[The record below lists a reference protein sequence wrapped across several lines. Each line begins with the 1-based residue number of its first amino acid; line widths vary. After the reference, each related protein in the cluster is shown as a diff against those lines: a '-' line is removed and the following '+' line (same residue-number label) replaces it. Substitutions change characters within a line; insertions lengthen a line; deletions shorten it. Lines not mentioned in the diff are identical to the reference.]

1 MNRNKIFL
9 WAIVIIV
16 LFINCTTS
24 YITGKR
30 QFMLISEGEEINIG
44 SNYAP
49 QIVFEFGGAY
59 KDDRLHDY
67 MNDVG
72 NSLARVS
79 HRPTLDYHFK
89 VVNTSV
95 INAFA
100 LPGGYVFITRGMLD
114 VLRNEAELAGVLG
127 HEIGHV
133 CARHGASQ
141 MSKAMGFQIVLY
153 AGLTID
159 QMFHKS
165 RKADQI
171 RDIVAL
177 GSTVIFNM
185 VSLGYGR
192 KNEFEADELGDRYIY
207 STGYDPDGMIGV
219 MEVLKSLSEE
229 EPGKLE
235 MLFSSHP
242 KTSDRMARVEK
253 LSKTLKDSSGFEN
266 VEGKFYERRFSENLK
281 DLKHAQ
287 LAYNHYDKAKMS
299 FSEGDIV
306 SAVIKLNEALKIRED
321 QAPFYKLM
329 GDIYYKEKQ
338 FEKACLEYKKS
349 IQQDSSYVY
358 AYHDLGNCEM
368 AMNNYGNAEK
378 YYKKAVEL
386 YPGYS
391 SAHFG
396 LGLVYYNINRWEEAA
411 VSLENSMVFDDNIPS
426 SHALL
431 GLAYEKLGR
440 YNEAETE
447 FRKEIALG
455 VQGKYLNI
463 AKEKLEYYISQK

>member
-16 LFINCTTS
+16 LFIHCTTS
-24 YITGKR
+24 YITGRR

-49 QIVFEFGGAY
+49 QVVFEFGGAY
-59 KDDRLHDY
+59 KDDRLNDY

-89 VVNTSV
+89 VVNSSV

-100 LPGGYVFITRGMLD
+100 LPGGYIYITRGMFD

-127 HEIGHV
+127 HEIAHV
-133 CARHGASQ
+133 SARHGASQ

-171 RDIVAL
+171 RDIVTL
-177 GSTVIFNM
+177 GSVVIFNM

-192 KNEFEADELGDRYIY
+192 KNEFEADELGNRYMY
-207 STGYDPDGMIGV
+207 STGYDPDGMAGV
-219 MEVLKSLSEE
+219 MEILKSLREE

-242 KTSDRMARVEK
+242 KTSDRLARIEK
-253 LSKTLKDSSGFEN
+253 LSKTLKDSSKFED
-266 VEGKFYERRFSENLK
+266 VEGRFYERRFSENVK
-281 DLKHAQ
+281 DLKQAQ

-299 FSEGDIV
+299 FSEGNIV
-306 SAVIKLNEALKIRED
+306 SAVVELNEALKIRED

-338 FEKACLEYKKS
+338 YEKAILEYRKS
-349 IQQDSSYVY
+349 IEQDSSYVY
-358 AYHDLGNCEM
+358 AYHDLGNSEK

-378 YYKKAVEL
+378 YYEKEVEL

-391 SAHFG
+391 SAHLG
-396 LGLVYYNINRWEEAA
+396 HGLVYYDLFC
-411 VSLENSMVFDDNIPS
+411 SVF
-426 SHALL
+426 
-431 GLAYEKLGR
+431 
-440 YNEAETE
+440 
-447 FRKEIALG
+447 
-455 VQGKYLNI
+455 
-463 AKEKLEYYISQK
+463 

>member
-16 LFINCTTS
+16 LFIHCTTS
-24 YITGKR
+24 YITGKK

-59 KDDRLHDY
+59 KDDRLYDY

-79 HRPTLDYHFK
+79 HRPTLDYHFE
-89 VVNTSV
+89 VVNSSV

-171 RDIVAL
+171 RDVVAL
-177 GSTVIFNM
+177 GGTVIFNM

-192 KNEFEADELGDRYIY
+192 KNEFESDELGNRYMY
-207 STGYDPDGMIGV
+207 STGYDPEGMIGV
-219 MEVLKSLSEE
+219 MEVLKSLREE

-242 KTSDRMARVEK
+242 KPSDRMARVEK
-253 LSKTLKDSSGFEN
+253 LSKTLKDSSGFED
-266 VEGKFYERRFSENLK
+266 VEGKFYERRFSENIK

-299 FSEGDIV
+299 FSEGDMV

-329 GDIYYKEKQ
+329 GDIYYKKKQ
-338 FEKACLEYKKS
+338 FENAVLEYKKS
-349 IQQDSSYVY
+349 IKQDSSYVY
-358 AYHDLGNCEM
+358 AYHGLGNCEM

-378 YYKKAVEL
+378 YYEKAVEL

-396 LGLVYYNINRWEEAA
+396 LGLAYYNINRWEEAA
-411 VSLENSMVFDDNIPS
+411 VSLENSQIFDDGIPS

-463 AKEKLEYYISQK
+463 AKEKLKYYTRQK

>member
-9 WAIVIIV
+9 WAIIIVV
-16 LFINCTTS
+16 LFIHCTTS

-59 KDDRLHDY
+59 KDDGLDDY
-67 MNDVG
+67 VNDVG
-72 NSLARVS
+72 NSLAGVS

-89 VVNTSV
+89 VVNSSV

-100 LPGGYVFITRGMLD
+100 LPGGYIFITRGMLD
-114 VLRNEAELAGVLG
+114 VLGNEAELAGVLG

-133 CARHGASQ
+133 CARHGALQ

-165 RKADQI
+165 RKANQI
-171 RDIVAL
+171 RDIVTL
-177 GSTVIFNM
+177 GSLVIFNM

-192 KNEFEADELGDRYIY
+192 NNEFEADELGDRYMY

-242 KTSDRMARVEK
+242 KTSDRMARMEK
-253 LSKTLKDSSGFEN
+253 LSKTFKDSSGFED
-266 VEGKFYERRFSENLK
+266 VEGKFYERRFSENVK
-281 DLKHAQ
+281 DLKQAQ
-287 LAYNHYDKAKMS
+287 LAYNHYDKAKIS
-299 FSEGDIV
+299 FSEEDIV
-306 SAVIKLNEALKIRED
+306 SAVMELNEALKIRDD

-338 FEKACLEYKKS
+338 FENAVLEYKKS
-349 IQQDSSYVY
+349 IKQDSSYVY

-386 YPGYS
+386 YPEYS
-391 SAHFG
+391 SAHFA

-411 VSLENSMVFDDNIPS
+411 VSLENSMIFDDSIPS

-431 GLAYEKLGR
+431 GLAYEKLGK
-440 YNEAETE
+440 YNEAEIE

-455 VQGKYLNI
+455 VQGKYLNV
-463 AKEKLEYYISQK
+463 AKEKLKYYVRQK